1 MNVIYRSDID
11 GLRAVAILSVFVFH
25 AFPDALPGGFIGV
38 DVFFVISGYLISF
51 AIFNE
56 VDAGKFSFSDFY
68 ARRTRR
74 IFPALIAV
82 LSSVFVAG
90 FFVLLP
96 VELTRLGKNIASV
109 ATFTLNFLLQRDVG
123 YFDGAGSVNVVLNLW
138 SLCIEEQFY
147 LLFPPLFLL
156 AYKLRLNRLAVL
168 ACIIASSFAL
178 NIYFISSEATFTF
191 FSPLTRFWEL
201 AVGGLLAYALPR
213 NNWVRG
219 PVSGFVL
226 SGLGLSIILCGVFL
240 ITKDMAFPGWF
251 ALAPTIAACCLIAAE
266 GPNALKG
273 LLSNRLMVFVGKI
286 SYPLYLWHY
295 PIFSYLRIYESSEP
309 PLFVMSCAMA
319 VSILC
324 AVLTYQFIER
334 PFRVGALKRISNA
347 MTIGCLVAAL
357 LCLGVLGK
365 LAQRERGLTQR
376 MGGDWAPMLAQMYES
391 QGGQNCALK
400 NLIPEESTCLIAKA
414 NEAPTVALIGD
425 SHAVHFFAGVS
436 RYVDLQGGNLIA
448 LTGPGC
454 VPFIGVRTRQV
465 KGDPEVCAAI
475 VERVFLYLD
484 NNPQIKTVLIAT
496 RGPISLSGKPFGQD
510 DVPGRYIDSDV
521 YPQAKTLPSLFAQ
534 GLEATVSHLIKSG
547 KKVVFILDNPE
558 LGFDPEL
565 CSDLSIS
572 RKKNASCKVERNAVD
587 ERNLEYRKIVNATK
601 SKHPDMQVVDTLLR
615 ICDSQYCY
623 AKKGDKFIYRD
634 NNHLTTYG
642 SLLLAPGY
650 QF

>member
-1 MNVIYRSDID
+1 MNVNYRSDID
-11 GLRAVAILSVFVFH
+11 GLRAVAILSVLVFH

-56 VDAGKFSFSDFY
+56 IDAGKFSFSDFY

-82 LSSVFVAG
+82 LSSVFVVG

-96 VELTRLGKNIASV
+96 VELTRLGKNIASA

-123 YFDGAGSVNVVLNLW
+123 YFDGAGSVNEVLNLW

-156 AYKLRLNRLAVL
+156 AYKLTLNRLAVI
-168 ACIIASSFAL
+168 AAIIASSFAL
-178 NIYFISSEATFTF
+178 NIYLISSEATFTF
-191 FSPLTRFWEL
+191 FSPVTRFWEL
-201 AVGGLLAYALPR
+201 AVGGWLAYALPR

-295 PIFSYLRIYESSEP
+295 PIFSYLRIYESGEP
-309 PLFVMSCAMA
+309 TVLVMSLAMA
-319 VSILC
+319 VSVLS
-324 AVLTYQFIER
+324 AFLTYQFIEH
-334 PFRVGALKRISNA
+334 PFRFGALKRVSHGMI
-347 MTIGCLVAAL
+347 IGSLVTAL
-357 LCLGVLGK
+357 LCVGILGK
-365 LAQRERGLTQR
+365 LTQRERGFSQR
-376 MGGDWAPMLAQMYES
+376 MGGDWEQMLAQMDEP
-391 QGGQNCALK
+391 QGGQDCAFQDP
-400 NLIPEESTCLIAKA
+400 IAESTCLISRPGV
-414 NEAPTVALIGD
+414 APTVALIGD
-425 SHAVHFFAGVS
+425 SHAVHFFAGAAKS
-436 RYVDLQGGNLIA
+436 VDLHGGNLIA

-496 RGPISLSGKPFGQD
+496 RGPISLTGKTFGQD
-510 DVPGRYIDSDV
+510 EVPGRFIDSDV
-521 YPQAKTLPSLFAQ
+521 YPLAKTLPSLFAQ
-534 GLEATVSHLIKSG
+534 GLDTTVSHLIKSG

-565 CSDLSIS
+565 CSDLSIA
-572 RKKNASCKVERNAVD
+572 RKKNPSCKVERSVVD
-587 ERNLEYRKIVNATK
+587 ARNLEYRGLVMQAKT
-601 SKHPDMQVVDTLLR
+601 KHPGLQVIDTLKT
-615 ICDSQYCY
+615 ICDDQYCY
-623 AKKGDKFIYRD
+623 ARRDGRYIYRD
-634 NNHLTTYG
+634 NNHLTTFG
-642 SLLLAPGY
+642 SLLLAPEY